1 MVDTNVSED
10 TLKEVSNQ
18 LDNMSLKH
26 LMELQTRLTEKMK
39 VVAKREKTEA
49 QAEEAR
55 RLQEARAEIKAIA
68 LGVGM
73 SVADLLAMST
83 ERKASGPIPA
93 KYRDPADASHEW
105 SGRGRQPYWVK
116 EWLETPGHTLAEL
129 EIKS

>member
-18 LDNMSLKH
+18 LDNMSMKH
-26 LMELQTRLTEKMK
+26 LMELQTRLAEKMK
-39 VVAKREKTEA
+39 VVAKREKAEA

-73 SVADLLAMST
+73 SVGDLLAMADKKST
-83 ERKASGPIPA
+83 GPIPA
-93 KYRDPADASHEW
+93 KYRDPADATHEW